1 MIIQKLR
8 KRIIAASLIMMP
20 FFSAAQQ
27 GSQGQHFKI
36 LKGEQWYGG
45 TVDEG
50 SQAPYQPGYSYDLS
64 GYNNDNQSAPLLL
77 SSLGRYIWSNQPF
90 KFSISKEELLIS
102 GNLDSVSMHNTGK
115 TLADAFRAAS
125 RAQFKAGGLMPDSLL
140 FTSPQY
146 NTWIELVYNQNQT
159 DILKYAHDII
169 DNGFPPGVLMIDDN
183 WADYYG
189 KFAFRKDRFP
199 DAKQMIR
206 ELHQLGFKVMIWV
219 SPFISSDTQVFRD
232 LNDKRYL
239 IMDSKGDNN
248 LKWQNAG
255 KPAIISWWNGYS
267 SCLDFTNPGAVAWYK
282 GQLDGMMSQ
291 YGVDGFKFD
300 AGDIEF
306 YSGNILTYQKKNAN
320 EQCESWGAFGAYYK
334 LNEYRAM
341 WKRGG
346 QPLAER
352 LRDKKHDWTDLKKLI
367 PNMTAAGLLGY
378 QFTCPDMIGGGEFG
392 SFIGLAKFDQDL
404 VVRSA
409 ECSALMPMMQFSVA
423 PWRILD
429 KEHLAAVKNA
439 VLLREKYTPY
449 ILQTVK
455 ESAKSGEPVVRNLEY
470 VFPGQSLSA
479 VKDQF
484 MLGNR
489 LMVAPVLD
497 KTSTRI
503 VVFPKGKWVGQDGKM
518 FKGPLK
524 AEIRA
529 AIGELPAF
537 DKID

>member
-1 MIIQKLR
+1 MTMLTLPKQLLF
-8 KRIIAASLIMMP
+8 SLLAMLP
-20 FFSAAQQ
+20 FFSSAQTGMTPQ
-27 GSQGQHFKI
+27 PIKLLQDEH
-36 LKGEQWYGG
+36 WYGG

-50 SQAPYQPGYSYDLS
+50 SQAPYQPGYSFNLF
-64 GYNNDNQSAPLLL
+64 GNNNGNQSAPLLL
-77 SSLGRYIWSNQPF
+77 SSAGRYIWSNQPF
-90 KFSISKEELLIS
+90 TFSISADELLIS
-102 GNLDSVSMHNTGK
+102 GNLDSVSIHTAGK
-115 TLADAFRAAS
+115 TLADAFRSAS
-125 RAQFKAGGLMPDSLL
+125 QAQFKASGLMPDSLL

-159 DILKYAHDII
+159 DVLKYAHAII

-199 DAKQMIR
+199 DARQMIQ

-219 SPFISSDTQVFRD
+219 CPFISPDMQVFRE
-232 LNDKRYL
+232 LNDNRLL
-239 IMDSKGDNN
+239 IMDNKGDAA
-248 LKWQNAG
+248 LQWKNAT

-267 SCLDFTNPGAVAWYK
+267 ACLDLTNPGARNWYK
-282 GQLDGMMSQ
+282 TQLDTMRSQ

-300 AGDIEF
+300 AGDIDF
-306 YSGNILTYQKKNAN
+306 YTSGIVTYEKKNAN
-320 EQCESWGAFGAYYK
+320 EQCELWGTFGDYYP

-352 LRDKKHDWTDLKKLI
+352 LRDKKHNWNDLKKLI
-367 PNMTAAGLLGY
+367 PNITAAGLLGY
-378 QFTCPDMIGGGEFG
+378 QFTCPDMIGGGEYG
-392 SFIGLAKFDQDL
+392 SFIGLANYDQDL

-429 KEHLAAVKNA
+429 KEHLAAVKKA
-439 VLLREKYTPY
+439 VQLRKKYTSY
-449 ILQTVK
+449 ILQLVRA
-455 ESAKSGEPVVRNLEY
+455 SAKTGEPVVRNMEY
-470 VFPGQSLSA
+470 VFPGQGLSE

-484 MLGNR
+484 MMGNR

-497 KTSTRI
+497 KTSARV
-503 VVFPKGKWVGQDGKM
+503 VVFPKGKWVGQAGKV

-524 AEIRA
+524 VEVKAEI
-529 AIGELPAF
+529 GEVPAF
-537 DKID
+537 DRVE

>member
-1 MIIQKLR
+1 MIIQKLT
-8 KRIIAASLIMMP
+8 KQIIAASLIMLP

-27 GSQGQHFKI
+27 GESQQHFKI
-36 LKGEQWYGG
+36 LKGEHWYGG

-50 SQAPYQPGYSYDLS
+50 NQAPYQPGYKFDLF

-77 SSLGRYIWSNQPF
+77 SSSGRYIWSNQPF
-90 KFSISKEELLIS
+90 KFSILKEEVLIS
-102 GNLDSVSMHNTGK
+102 GNLDSVSIHSAGK

-125 RAQFKAGGLMPDSLL
+125 RASFRASGLMPDSVL

-159 DILKYAHDII
+159 DILKYAHAII

-189 KFAFRKDRFP
+189 KFVFRKDRFP
-199 DAKQMIR
+199 DAKQMLI

-239 IMDSKGDNN
+239 IMDSKGDMG
-248 LKWQNAG
+248 LKWTDAN

-267 SCLDFTNPGAVAWYK
+267 SCLDFTNPGSLGWYK
-282 GQLDGMMSQ
+282 EQLDGMISE

-306 YSGNILTYQKKNAN
+306 YTGNILTYQKKNAN
-320 EQCESWGAFGAYYK
+320 EQCELWGALGTYYR

-346 QPLAER
+346 QPLAQR
-352 LRDKKHDWTDLKKLI
+352 LRDKKHNWNDLKKLI

-378 QFTCPDMIGGGEFG
+378 QFTCPDMIGGGEYG

-439 VLLREKYTPY
+439 VQLRKKYTPY
-449 ILQTVK
+449 ILQTVR
-455 ESAKSGEPVVRNLEY
+455 ESAKTGEPVVRNLEY
-470 VFPGQSLSA
+470 VFPGQDLTS

-484 MLGNR
+484 MLGNH

-497 KTSTRI
+497 KSAVRT
-503 VVFPKGKWVGQDGKM
+503 VVFPKGKWVGQDGKI
-518 FKGPLK
+518 FRGPLK
-524 AEIRA
+524 LVVRA
-529 AIGELPAF
+529 MIGELPAF
-537 DKID
+537 EKID

>member
-1 MIIQKLR
+1 MFIKKITRQ
-8 KRIIAASLIMMP
+8 IVVVSLIILP
-20 FFSAAQQ
+20 FLSTAQQ
-27 GSQGQHFKI
+27 SSQEQHFKI

-45 TVDEG
+45 TVDDG
-50 SQAPYQPGYSYDLS
+50 NQAPYQPGYKYDLS

-77 SSLGRYIWSNQPF
+77 SSMGRYIWSNQPF
-90 KFSISKEELLIS
+90 KFSISKDELLIS
-102 GNLDSVSMHNTGK
+102 DNLDSVGMHSPGK
-115 TLADAFRAAS
+115 TLADAFRSAS
-125 RAQFKAGGLMPDSLL
+125 RAKFKASGLMPDSLL

-159 DILKYAHDII
+159 DILKYAHAII

-199 DAKQMIR
+199 DAKQMMQ
-206 ELHQLGFKVMIWV
+206 ELHQLGFKVMVWV
-219 SPFISSDTQVFRD
+219 SPFISSDTQIFRD
-232 LNDKRYL
+232 LNDKRFL
-239 IMDSKGDNN
+239 IMDSKGNKQ
-248 LKWQNAG
+248 LKWQDAS

-267 SCLDFTNPGAVAWYK
+267 SCLDFTNPGALAWYK
-282 GQLDGMMSQ
+282 EQLDGMTSQ

-306 YSGNILTYQKKNAN
+306 YTGDILTYQQKNAN
-320 EQCESWGAFGAYYK
+320 EQCELWGALGAYYP

-352 LRDKKHDWTDLKKLI
+352 LRDKKHNWNDLKKLI

-429 KEHLAAVKNA
+429 AEHLAAVKNA
-439 VLLREKYTPY
+439 VRLRKKYTPY

-470 VFPGQSLSA
+470 VFPGQGLSA
-479 VKDQF
+479 IKDQF
-484 MLGNR
+484 MLGDR

-497 KTSTRI
+497 KISTRVI
-503 VVFPKGKWVGQDGKM
+503 VFPKGKWAGQDGKI

-524 AEIRA
+524 TEIKA
-529 AIGELPAF
+529 SIGELPAF